1 MILPSILFLVVFIVL
16 SLLRTRIEGTITNN
30 KKDLLIQRDISN
42 FFLVT
47 GTLIIVAYL
56 LILYGFAST
65 ATNDFCSYGVALLSA
80 TSASLAVGI
89 IIRSPV
95 Y

>member
-1 MILPSILFLVVFIVL
+1 MILPCILFLVVFIGL

-30 KKDLLIQRDISN
+30 KDPLVQRDIGN

-47 GTLIIVAYL
+47 GTLIIIAYL

-65 ATNDFCSYGVALLSA
+65 TTNDFCLYGIALLSA
-80 TSASLAVGI
+80 TSASLGVGI